1 MKNTAEKPHP
11 SSTRFIAYLVLTAM
25 VCGAL
30 VMVVEVLGSRVLG
43 PFFGVSLFVWT
54 SLITVTLVALAAG
67 YAAGGIAADKK
78 DSPHYL
84 FGIILV
90 AGFLVLAIP
99 FAKGPVLKM
108 CQPLGLRL
116 GALASSLLLFG
127 PSLFLLGCV
136 SPYIVKIAAR
146 EVRTIGRTV
155 GLFYALSTLGSFLGT
170 IVTGFVLIAYLG
182 VDRIFQ
188 VAGMLLICLALIYF
202 VFFQRRW
209 RTLPILMLP
218 LFLLQTGSPEA
229 KVMANGTLA
238 TRVYSKD
245 SFYGNLKVVDYS
257 YGPNHT
263 RELIIDGLIQGGID
277 MANNL
282 SIYEYSYFMEFLPF
296 SINSAG
302 KDCLVIGLGAGVVPQ
317 WYEARGIRTDVVDI
331 DPEVAKIAR
340 DYFGFKLAGDLII
353 ADARHYLNT
362 TEKQYDYIVLDVFNG
377 DTTPGHVLSVEAFQL
392 LKQRMTLRGVL
403 AINLVGCL
411 RDNNFITASVIKT
424 LQTVFMT
431 VEVYPT
437 FPPEGENAY
446 GNLALVAY
454 QYPAVTFDPLITKK
468 FPVDPMAQEGLARLL
483 GKKYVFPRQAKAI
496 VLTDDYNPVDFYD
509 SWVKENVRKRIL
521 ESTDWDILI

>member
-1 MKNTAEKPHP
+1 MKNTSNQPHP
-11 SSTRFIAYLVLTAM
+11 RPTLFVFYLILTAM

-78 DSPHYL
+78 DSPRYL

-99 FAKGPVLKM
+99 LTKGLVLKM

-188 VAGMLLICLALIYF
+188 VAGILLICLALIYF
-202 VFFQRRW
+202 VFFQRRGSA
-209 RTLPILMLP
+209 LLILSLP
-218 LFLLQTGSPEA
+218 LFLLQTGSPA
-229 KVMANGTLA
+229 VKTMANGTLA

-257 YGPNHT
+257 SGSNHT
-263 RELIIDGLIQGGID
+263 RELIIDGLIQGGIN
-277 MANNL
+277 MANNQ
-282 SIYEYSYFMEFLPF
+282 SIYEYSYFMEFLPYG
-296 SINSAG
+296 IHPEGRN
-302 KDCLVIGLGAGVVPQ
+302 CLVIGLGAGVVPQ

-331 DPEVAKIAR
+331 DPEVVRIAR
-340 DYFGFKLAGDLII
+340 DYFGFKLSGDII
-353 ADARHYLNT
+353 VSDARYYLIHAD
-362 TEKQYDYIVLDVFNG
+362 KQYDYVILDVFNG
-377 DTTPGHVLSVEAFQL
+377 DTTPGHVLSREALQL
-392 LKQRMTLRGVL
+392 IKQRMTPKGVL
-403 AINLVGCL
+403 AVNVVGSL
-411 RDNNFITASVIKT
+411 KENNFITASIVKT
-424 LQTVFMT
+424 LRTVFMT
-431 VEVYPT
+431 VELYPT
-437 FPPEGENAY
+437 FSPAEGSWGNIALIAY
-446 GNLALVAY
+446 GYPPVPFNAALTKTF
-454 QYPAVTFDPLITKK
+454 AVDVFAREG
-468 FPVDPMAQEGLARLL
+468 VDRLL
-483 GKKYVFPRQAKAI
+483 GLKFDLPAQTAAI
-496 VLTDDYNPVDFYD
+496 ILSDDYNPVDFYD

-521 ESTDWDILI
+521 ENTDWDILI